1 MPDTLPLALL
11 GGTFDPPH
19 IGHLVLAECA
29 RVQFGAEKVLF
40 LPAGDPWRKTG
51 RAVTAAGDRLA
62 MVSRAVASN
71 SHFFVDDREVRRPGP
86 TYTVDTLESLR
97 DEGYDNLILI
107 LGSDAVADMPTWK
120 QPDRIRQLATI
131 VVARKDQ
138 ASLEAGMRVVD
149 MPNIGISSTD
159 IRARVAAGKTIR
171 YLVLAPVGAYIY
183 EHGLYQRKAPLPSR
197 RAGGLRL

>member
-1 MPDTLPLALL
+1 VPDSLPLALL

-29 RVQFGAEKVLF
+29 RLQFGAEKVLF
-40 LPAGDPWRKTG
+40 LPAGDPWRKAG
-51 RAVTAAGDRLA
+51 RPVTPAADRLA

-71 SHFFVDDREVRRPGP
+71 SHFFADDRELRRAGP

-120 QPDRIRQLATI
+120 LPERIRQLATI

-138 ASLEAGMRVVD
+138 ATVEAGMRVVD
-149 MPNIGISSTD
+149 MPPIGISSTN

-183 EHGLYQRKAPLPSR
+183 EHGLYQRKSPVPSR
-197 RAGGLRL
+197 RPGRLRL

>member
-1 MPDTLPLALL
+1 MPSTPPLAIL

-19 IGHLVLAECA
+19 IGHLVLAESA
-29 RVQFGAEKVLF
+29 RIQFGAEKVLF
-40 LPAGDPWRKTG
+40 IPAGEQWRKSDHSVST
-51 RAVTAAGDRLA
+51 REDRLA
-62 MVSRAVASN
+62 MTSRAVASN

-97 DEGYDNLILI
+97 EEGYDNLFLI

-120 QPDRIRQLATI
+120 QPERIRQLATI

-138 ASLEAGMRVVD
+138 ATVEAGMRVVD

-171 YLVLAPVGAYIY
+171 YLTLAPVAAYIY
-183 EHGLYQRKAPLPSR
+183 EHGLYQRKSAVRSR
-197 RAGGLRL
+197 RGGALPI